1 MRAEAFY
8 AQMVALA
15 ARSPVERRLSL
26 TRLHQDVAASY
37 LHAVRAITAQEASRV
52 SSDGRTLGQVVGHIA
67 EWDRYTV
74 LAIGE
79 IIAGVRWPQ
88 IMRLSGYV
96 EPDGQVRE
104 FANVHA
110 FNAHQAAKHA
120 ACPWPQIQTLA
131 IDVAQTLQAL
141 FADPSLLSTER
152 LEQTRAY
159 CWQLG
164 QRMSL
169 TVPCGWYLWMVTL
182 EHAGV
187 EHAADLGLADI

>member
-1 MRAEAFY
+1 MNNK
-8 AQMVALA
+8 VA
-15 ARSPVERRLSL
+15 SPDTGS
-26 TRLHQDVAASY
+26 TPHSARLHY
-37 LHAVRAITAQEASRV
+37 LDWLR
-52 SSDGRTLGQVVGHIA
+52 
-67 EWDRYTV
+67 V

-152 LEQTRAY
+152 LEQTRV
-159 CWQLG
+159 CEWHLPNG
-164 QRMSL
+164 
-169 TVPCGWYLWMVTL
+169 VTL
-182 EHAGV
+182 AVPAG
-187 EHAADLGLADI
+187 